1 MISTRNVVTVDLDIV
16 TDKGLLSDFENVVYF
31 APVALKNDSGAT
43 VNVLQ
48 ITSEDQVETQVS
60 GNDTAAQSMKIY
72 FKNGGKNL
80 IVINNT
86 TSFDLDGF
94 TSFISQAREITR
106 DFIYVCI
113 SNQLIGSNGY
123 NVQTLQEIAG
133 YCDAT
138 KSPDKIRLLLTT
150 NSKTFIEDSG
160 LTESYSVVK
169 YCTKTYNEKVLD
181 AALLVGAYFSKV
193 DLDKADSIK
202 DYCYTEEKLYRT
214 DDDKSEEELTQTD
227 FDALVKNKNEEGY
240 YNVIDKIANSV
251 VNFGGNLATIDN
263 IAIHTDFGAIAC
275 ERDITYSVLEKML
288 GKQYLTEAGM
298 TNVKSAINSRLQRYK
313 TNGYL
318 NVGAS
323 YSGEDLSITYNN
335 NKYQVIKNGETLT
348 QGFFIFSVPVS
359 DITVEDKLAKRF
371 TPIYVILE
379 TQSGARVV
387 EITGEIR

>member
-16 TDKGLLSDFENVVYF
+16 TDKGVLGDFETVVYF
-31 APVALKNDSGAT
+31 APVTLNNQEGT
-43 VNVLQ
+43 PVNVLPLE
-48 ITSEDQVETQVS
+48 TEDQLDGQVT
-60 GNDTAAQSMKIY
+60 GNDTVVQSIKNY
-72 FKNGGKNL
+72 FKNGGEKI
-80 IVINNT
+80 IVVSPT
-86 TSFDLDGF
+86 EFDLSEF
-94 TSFISQAREITR
+94 IKFISQAKTITR

-113 SNQLIGSNGY
+113 SNQLIGSSGY
-123 NVQTLQEIAG
+123 QNQVLQEIAG

-150 NSKTFIEDSG
+150 NSKTFITDMG
-160 LTESYSVVK
+160 LTKSYSIVK
-169 YCTKTYNEKVLD
+169 YCTKTYDAKILD
-181 AALLVGAYFSKV
+181 AALLVGAYFSKI
-193 DLDKADSIK
+193 DLDKTDSIK
-202 DYCYTEEKLYRT
+202 DYCYTSEKLYGT
-214 DDDKSEEELTQTD
+214 EDGISEENLTQQD
-227 FDALVKNKNEEGY
+227 FDSLVKNGNDEGY

-251 VNFGGNLATIDN
+251 VNFGGNLATTDN

-275 ERDITYSVLEKML
+275 ERDITYSVLEQML

-298 TNVKSAINSRLQRYK
+298 TKVKSAINSQLQRYK

-323 YSGEDLSITYNN
+323 YSGEDLTITYNS
-335 NKYQVIKNGETLT
+335 NKYSVIKHGETLQ
-348 QGFFIFSVPVS
+348 QGFYIFSVPVS
-359 DITVEDKLAKRF
+359 DITPDDKVAKRF

>member
-16 TDKGLLSDFENVVYF
+16 TDKGVLGDFETVVYF
-31 APVALKNDSGAT
+31 APVTLYNQEGT
-43 VNVLQ
+43 PVNVLPLE
-48 ITSEDQVETQVS
+48 TEDQLDAQVT
-60 GNDTAAQSMKIY
+60 GNDTVVQSIKNY
-72 FKNGGKNL
+72 FKNGGEKI
-80 IVINNT
+80 IVVNPT
-86 TSFDLDGF
+86 EFDLSEF
-94 TSFISQAREITR
+94 IKFISQAKTITR

-113 SNQLIGSNGY
+113 SNQLIDSSGY
-123 NVQTLQEIAG
+123 QNQVLQEIAG

-150 NSKTFIEDSG
+150 NSKTFIADMG
-160 LTESYSVVK
+160 LTKSYSIVK
-169 YCTKTYNEKVLD
+169 YCTKTYDAKILD
-181 AALLVGAYFSKV
+181 AALLVGAYFSKI
-193 DLDKADSIK
+193 DLDKTDSIK
-202 DYCYTEEKLYRT
+202 DYCYTSEKLYGT
-214 DDDKSEEELTQTD
+214 EDGISEENLTQQD
-227 FDALVKNKNEEGY
+227 FDSLVKNGNDEGY

-251 VNFGGNLATIDN
+251 VNFGGNLATTDN

-275 ERDITYSVLEKML
+275 ERDITYSVLEQML

-298 TNVKSAINSRLQRYK
+298 TKVKSAINSQLQRYK

-323 YSGEDLSITYNN
+323 YSGEDLTITYNS
-335 NKYQVIKNGETLT
+335 NKYSVIKHGETLQ
-348 QGFFIFSVPVS
+348 QGFYIFSVPVS
-359 DITVEDKLAKRF
+359 DITPDDKVAKRF

>member
-16 TDKGLLSDFENVVYF
+16 TDKGVLGDFETVVYF
-31 APVALKNDSGAT
+31 APVTLNNQGT
-43 VNVLQ
+43 PVNVLPLE
-48 ITSEDQVETQVS
+48 TEDQLDSQVT
-60 GNDTAAQSMKIY
+60 GNDTVVQSIKNY
-72 FKNGGKNL
+72 FKNGGEKI
-80 IVINNT
+80 IVVSPT
-86 TSFDLDGF
+86 EFDLSEF
-94 TSFISQAREITR
+94 IKFISQAKAITR

-113 SNQLIGSNGY
+113 SNQLIGSSGY
-123 NVQTLQEIAG
+123 QNQVLQEIAG

-150 NSKTFIEDSG
+150 NSKTFIADMG
-160 LTESYSVVK
+160 LTKSYSIVK
-169 YCTKTYNEKVLD
+169 YCTKTYNAKILD
-181 AALLVGAYFSKV
+181 AALLVGAYFSKI
-193 DLDKADSIK
+193 DLDKTDSIK
-202 DYCYTEEKLYRT
+202 DYCYTSEKLYGT
-214 DDDKSEEELTQTD
+214 EDGISEENLTQQD
-227 FDALVKNKNEEGY
+227 FDSLVKNGNDEGY

-251 VNFGGNLATIDN
+251 VNFGGNLATTDN

-275 ERDITYSVLEKML
+275 ERDITYSVLEQML

-298 TNVKSAINSRLQRYK
+298 TKVKSAINSQLQRYK

-323 YSGEDLSITYNN
+323 YSGEDLAITYNS
-335 NKYQVIKNGETLT
+335 NKYSVIKHGETLQ
-348 QGFFIFSVPVS
+348 QGFYIFSVPVS
-359 DITVEDKLAKRF
+359 DITPDDKVAKRF

>member
-16 TDKGLLSDFENVVYF
+16 TEKGLLGDFETVIYF
-31 APVALKNDSGAT
+31 APATLKNSDEAVVSI
-43 VNVLQ
+43 LQ
-48 ITSEDQVETQVS
+48 ITAEDQVGAQVT
-60 GNDTAAQSMKIY
+60 GNEAVSQSIKNY
-72 FKNGGKNL
+72 FKNGGEKL
-80 IVINNT
+80 IVVT
-86 TSFDLDGF
+86 PSEYDLSEF
-94 TSFISQAREITR
+94 KSFISQSRDITK

-123 NVQTLQEIAG
+123 NVQTLQELAG

-138 KSPDKIRLLLTT
+138 KSPEKIRLLLTT
-150 NSKTFIEDSG
+150 NSTTFIEDNG
-160 LTESYSVVK
+160 LTESYSAVK
-169 YCTKTYNEKVLD
+169 YCTKTSDAKLLD
-181 AALLVGAYFSKV
+181 SALLIGAYFSKI

-202 DYCYTEEKLYRT
+202 DYCYTDELLYGT
-214 DDDKSEEELTQTD
+214 DDGKTEEDLSQSD
-227 FDALVKNKNEEGY
+227 FDSLVKNENEEGY

-288 GKQYLTEAGM
+288 GKQFLTEAGM

-323 YSGEDLSITYNN
+323 YSGEDLTITYNS
-335 NKYQVIKNGETLT
+335 NKYQVIKSGETLT
-348 QGFFIFSVPVS
+348 QGFYIFSVPVS

>member
-16 TDKGLLSDFENVVYF
+16 TDKGVLGDFETVVYF
-31 APVALKNDSGAT
+31 APVTLNNQGT
-43 VNVLQ
+43 PVNVLPLE
-48 ITSEDQVETQVS
+48 TEDQLDGQVT
-60 GNDTAAQSMKIY
+60 GNDTVVQSIKNY
-72 FKNGGKNL
+72 FKNGGEKI
-80 IVINNT
+80 IVVSPT
-86 TSFDLDGF
+86 EFDLSEF
-94 TSFISQAREITR
+94 IKFISQAKTITR

-113 SNQLIGSNGY
+113 SNQLIGGSGY
-123 NVQTLQEIAG
+123 QNQVLQEIAG

-150 NSKTFIEDSG
+150 NSKTFITDIG
-160 LTESYSVVK
+160 LTKSYSIVK
-169 YCTKTYNEKVLD
+169 YCTKTYDAKILD
-181 AALLVGAYFSKV
+181 AALLVGAYFSKI
-193 DLDKADSIK
+193 DLDKTDSIK
-202 DYCYTEEKLYRT
+202 DYCYTSEKLYGT
-214 DDDKSEEELTQTD
+214 EDGISEENLTQQD
-227 FDALVKNKNEEGY
+227 FDSLVKNGNDEGY

-251 VNFGGNLATIDN
+251 VNFGGNLATTDN

-275 ERDITYSVLEKML
+275 ERDITYSVLEQML

-298 TNVKSAINSRLQRYK
+298 TKVKSAINSQLQRYK

-323 YSGEDLSITYNN
+323 YSGEDLAITYNS
-335 NKYQVIKNGETLT
+335 NKYSVIKHGETLQ
-348 QGFFIFSVPVS
+348 QGFYIFSVPVS
-359 DITVEDKLAKRF
+359 DITPDDKVAKRF

>member
-1 MISTRNVVTVDLDIV
+1 MISTRNVVKVDLDIV
-16 TDKGLLSDFENVVYF
+16 TDKGLLGDFETVVYF
-31 APVALKNDSGAT
+31 APVTLQNEGGSP
-43 VNVLQ
+43 VNILE
-48 ITSEDQVETQVS
+48 ITTEEQVDTQVS
-60 GNDTAAQSMKIY
+60 GNDTVSQSIKNY
-72 FKNGGKNL
+72 FRNGGEKI
-80 IVINNT
+80 IVVNPT
-86 TSFDLDGF
+86 LF
-94 TSFISQAREITR
+94 TLVEFTNFISQAKAITR

-123 NVQTLQEIAG
+123 STQLLQELAG

-150 NSKTFIEDSG
+150 NSETFIEDNG

-169 YCTKTYNEKVLD
+169 YCTKTYDAKILD

-202 DYCYTEEKLYRT
+202 DYCYTREELYGT
-214 DDDKSEEELTQTD
+214 EDNKSEEDLTQTE
-227 FDALVKNKNEEGY
+227 FDNLVKNENGEGY

-251 VNFGGNLATIDN
+251 VNFGGNLATIKN
-263 IAIHTDFGAIAC
+263 ISIHTDFGAIAC
-275 ERDITYSVLEKML
+275 ERDITYSVLERML

-323 YSGEDLSITYNN
+323 YSGEDLTITYNS
-335 NKYQVIKNGETLT
+335 NKYPVIKHGETLQ
-348 QGFFIFSVPVS
+348 QGFYIFSVPVS
-359 DITVEDKLAKRF
+359 DITMEDKLAKRF